1 MSIGVRDKKR
11 LLAWCRIF
19 AGTSLVA
26 IAYYLFLKP
35 NEIMTPGLGGV
46 AILVSYLVPLSLGLI
61 YFLLNIPLFL
71 LGYRFVGRQFVIRS
85 LGGMISLSVFLYLFE
100 FLPGWQ
106 QPVAGTLLGGV
117 VSGVGI
123 ALVLLGGGTTGGV
136 DIASVVIYKVWPA
149 FTIGK
154 CMMAI
159 NSLIVIASW
168 LTTDALHSVY
178 TLLSIFIAGKTID
191 ICYTRWLGQGGDYP
205 KEAESAS

>member
-1 MSIGVRDKKR
+1 MSEGVSNKKR
-11 LLAWCRIF
+11 SLEWGLIF
-19 AGTSLVA
+19 AGTALVA
-26 IAYYLFLKP
+26 LTYYLFLKP

-46 AILVSYLVPLSLGLI
+46 AILVSYLLPLSLGLI

-106 QPVAGTLLGGV
+106 QPIVGTILGGV
-117 VSGVGI
+117 ISGVGI

-136 DIASVVIYKVWPA
+136 DIASVVISKVWPA
-149 FTIGK
+149 FTIGR

-178 TLLSIFIAGKTID
+178 TLISIFIAGKTID
-191 ICYTRWLGQGGDYP
+191 VCYSRWLGKGGDRSTEVKP
-205 KEAESAS
+205 AS